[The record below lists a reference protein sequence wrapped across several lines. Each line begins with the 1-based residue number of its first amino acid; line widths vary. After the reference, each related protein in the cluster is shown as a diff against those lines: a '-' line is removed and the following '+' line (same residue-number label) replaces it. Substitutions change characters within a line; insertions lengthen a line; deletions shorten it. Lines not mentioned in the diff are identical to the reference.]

1 MTSVRAAGQGLYP
14 EKAGTTLG
22 TNQQKAI
29 YYGCCQYRI
38 TGQDRE

>member
-29 YYGCCQYRI
+29 YYGWI